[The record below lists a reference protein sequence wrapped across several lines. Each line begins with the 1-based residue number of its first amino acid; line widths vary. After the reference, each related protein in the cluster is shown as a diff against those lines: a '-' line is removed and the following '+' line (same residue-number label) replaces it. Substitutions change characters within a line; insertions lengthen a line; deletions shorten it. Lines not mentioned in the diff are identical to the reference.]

1 MCFGFKAIYW
11 LFLRARIIYHLLA
24 KSLRVKRMKNIK
36 SFLFVLSFILILSP
50 GIHAKEIVKVAI
62 LPFQINSPEDLNYLK
77 NGILDILS
85 SRIAVEGRV
94 IVLENDVINQAITQ
108 SPRDPLTERGVKSI
122 GNQLGVD
129 FIIYGSLTKIGD
141 SLSVDARLFDLKED
155 KFVTPFFATFKGMD
169 NIIPEMVQFASRVN
183 ARIMER
189 EHPQPTSPPLTAI
202 APPSDPTSAFIT
214 AKGEREFWK
223 SQSLPVEIKGV
234 DIGDVDGDGKNETVV
249 IGTRSLDIYTYSD
262 DRLLLKKGLQG
273 RRADNYLSLDV
284 ADINGN
290 GVAEIFVSNVVNDS
304 LESFVIEFQGGE
316 FTRIVTDEGYFFR
329 VIHTTK
335 EGKILIGQK
344 MGLDGILYGSVYKL
358 VWKDNRLMESRKIPL
373 SKKSIVCGFNLID
386 VDKEGEE
393 EIVLIDN
400 NDSLKVFSSN
410 GKLLW
415 RSVDIYGGTKD
426 FLVLYP
432 LGLEERGEGL
442 EERIYLQKRVLFR
455 NQKKG
460 SEVIIVKNISAT
472 GKLFA
477 RVRSYKES
485 EVYSLVWDGLGLSEN
500 WRTKKIHGYTADFQ
514 IKDIDND
521 GRDELVVGII
531 DTSTGS
537 IFGKKKSFILAYE
550 L

>member
-1 MCFGFKAIYW
+1 
-11 LFLRARIIYHLLA
+11 
-24 KSLRVKRMKNIK
+24 MKNIK
-36 SFLFVLSFILILSP
+36 SFLFVLSFILIFSP
-50 GIHAKEIVKVAI
+50 GVHAREIVKVAI

-94 IVLENDVINQAITQ
+94 IVLENDVVNQAITQ
-108 SPRDPLTERGVKSI
+108 FSGDTLTERRVKSV

-141 SLSVDARLFDLKED
+141 SLSVDARLFALKED
-155 KFVTPFFATFKGMD
+155 KFVTPFFASFKGMD
-169 NIIPEMVQFASRVN
+169 SIIPEMGQFASRVN
-183 ARIMER
+183 ARIMDR

-202 APPSDPTSAFIT
+202 APPSDLKSGFIMT
-214 AKGEREFWK
+214 KGEREFWK
-223 SQSLPVEIKGV
+223 SQSFPIEIKGI

-249 IGTRSLDIYTYSD
+249 IGNRSIDIYTYSD

-290 GVAEIFVSNVVNDS
+290 GIAEIFVSNLVNDS
-304 LESFVIEFQGGE
+304 LESFIIEFQGGE
-316 FTRIVTDEGYFFR
+316 FTRIASGEGYFFR

-335 EGKILIGQK
+335 EGKMLIGQQ
-344 MGLDGILYGSVYKL
+344 MGLDGMLYGNVYKL
-358 VWKDNRLMESRKIPL
+358 VWKDSRLMKSRKIPL
-373 SKKSIVCGFNLID
+373 PEKSIVCGFNLID

-400 NDSLKVFSSN
+400 NDSLKVFSN
-410 GKLLW
+410 DGELLW
-415 RSVDIYGGTKD
+415 RSIEIYGGTKD

-432 LGLEERGEGL
+432 SGSKEVDVGLEDLER
-442 EERIYLQKRVLFR
+442 RIYLQNRVLFR

-460 SEVIIVKNISAT
+460 SEVIIIRNISAT

-477 RVRSYKES
+477 RIRSYKES
-485 EVYSLVWDGLGLSEN
+485 EVYGLVWDGLGLSEN

-514 IKDIDND
+514 MKDIDND
-521 GRDELVVGII
+521 GRDELVVGIV
-531 DTSTGS
+531 DTSTS
-537 IFGKKKSFILAYE
+537 VIFGKKKSFVLAYE
-550 L
+550 ML

>member
-1 MCFGFKAIYW
+1 
-11 LFLRARIIYHLLA
+11 
-24 KSLRVKRMKNIK
+24 MKNIK

-50 GIHAKEIVKVAI
+50 GVHAREIVKAAI

-94 IVLENDVINQAITQ
+94 IVLENDVVNQAITQ
-108 SPRDPLTERGVKSI
+108 FPGDPLTERGVKSI

-169 NIIPEMVQFASRVN
+169 SVIPEMGQFASRVN
-183 ARIMER
+183 ARIMDR

-202 APPSDPTSAFIT
+202 APPSDLKSAFIM

-223 SQSLPVEIKGV
+223 SQSLPIEIKGV

-249 IGTRSLDIYTYSD
+249 IGTRSIDIYTYSD

-273 RRADNYLSLDV
+273 RRTDNYLSLDV

-290 GVAEIFVSNVVNDS
+290 GIAEIFVSNLVNDS

-335 EGKILIGQK
+335 DGQMLIGQQ
-344 MGLDGILYGSVYKL
+344 MGLDGMLYGSVYKL
-358 VWKDNRLMESRKIPL
+358 VWKDNRLMESRKISLPE
-373 SKKSIVCGFNLID
+373 KSIVCGFNLID

-400 NDSLKVFSSN
+400 NDSLKVFSNN
-410 GKLLW
+410 GELLW
-415 RSVDIYGGTKD
+415 RSIEIYGGTKD

-432 LGLEERGEGL
+432 PGLEERGDGL

-472 GKLFA
+472 RKLFA

-531 DTSTGS
+531 DTSTGL
-537 IFGKKKSFILAYE
+537 IFGKKKSFVLAYE
-550 L
+550 LP